1 MIAYLLTPFG
11 RIVGAAA
18 IIAAVALWG
27 MAERAGR
34 VAANARAEA
43 AQHALAAAEQRIR
56 NMEAR
61 HEADDAAARDRDP
74 VGSLREWS
82 RDKRGV
88 RFLDTFPPARG

>member
-1 MIAYLLTPFG
+1 MIAFLLTPLG
-11 RIVGAAA
+11 RLVGAAA
-18 IIAAVALWG
+18 IVALVALWG

-43 AQHALAAAEQRIR
+43 AHAALASAEARIR

-74 VGSLREWS
+74 VGSLRGWS
-82 RDKRGV
+82 RDQ
-88 RFLDTFPPARG
+88 